1 MSNESMSA
9 YRAAMGRRIKERR
22 ELLGMS
28 QAELAA
34 KLSYR
39 GKGSISRIESG
50 ETEVGQSA
58 LPRLAEVLETDV
70 AYLMGWTALAP
81 ETKPLTDD
89 EKELL
94 QYYREMNNQGKLSA
108 LMSVKGMSEQAI
120 FKKEPDIASNG

>member
-1 MSNESMSA
+1 MSKESMSA
-9 YRAAMGRRIKERR
+9 YRVAMGRRIKERR

-58 LPRLAEVLETDV
+58 LPRLAEALETDV
-70 AYLMGWTALAP
+70 AYLMGWTASAQ
-81 ETKPLTDD
+81 EAKPLTDD
-89 EKELL
+89 EVELL
-94 QYYREMNNQGKLSA
+94 QYYREMNNHGKLSA

-120 FKKEPDIASNG
+120 FKKETDIASNS

>member
-1 MSNESMSA
+1 MSKESMSA

-70 AYLMGWTALAP
+70 AYLMGWTASAP

-89 EKELL
+89 EEELL
-94 QYYREMNNQGKLSA
+94 RYYREMNNQGKLSA

-120 FKKEPDIASNG
+120 FKKESDIVSNG